1 MMKTSIS
8 RVCFTLLIVGLVLC
22 LCPGNAEGNRDLP
35 GDAVVYVKTSALTD
49 AFGGIES
56 FAVGAVRNT
65 PMAMMVMP
73 GMLRMQ
79 VVQMSGMAPDFFD
92 FAQPAEVLVWQSQ
105 PPAAEGIESPVAF
118 VFPVMDYG
126 ANLKRFEARGM
137 VLKTDGDGV
146 TVVSPKPDAGGKTF
160 FMSNLGEGRTLVA
173 FSRDGIQR
181 YNSIVTQLPGID
193 EALPKNTTFQARID
207 LDKLVRLNRE
217 RIRVGLDQFANIA
230 NSMGASPNGMNM
242 AFIMGIVRNGMGL
255 LVDMLES
262 VDMLEVRMLATAEG
276 LTFDSTMYPVP
287 GTRLDEFCRLAAT
300 GPMSE
305 TGLTGH
311 LPASS
316 TMVVE
321 ASLPQSAESLMVNA
335 MMDAMETLFDGMG
348 SDDDRVVK
356 LMDFMQSM
364 TEGMLPLLD
373 GKMAFGGVFGFE
385 DGRMTQSQTTL
396 LGTTDADAYRALMA
410 QSVQDSGG
418 MVNLFYELMGLPIR
432 LEMNYVEDAGAVAG
446 VATSELGFNATWD
459 EAATTGAW
467 SELPVGQRQQMLEN
481 MRQMS
486 QLYATSGDNFVSTAG
501 ADRVKGMETVL
512 TSLQAGSAERNPM
525 LAGLDRFDGDRDYH
539 VISSGAVRYG
549 DLFFIGMAQ
558 GITAGKGE
566 ASVEMAAVA
575 DKLLAMLPS
584 KHPVVYEL
592 GVGNGTAGVASMRQR
607 MFVPSG
613 MVSEMIQG
621 FGELQSAFMQAVNSS
636 VSE

>member
-1 MMKTSIS
+1 MKKSVS
-8 RVCFTLLIVGLVLC
+8 RACSTLLVVGLALC

-92 FAQPAEVLVWQSQ
+92 FAQSAEVLVWQAQ
-105 PPAAEGIESPVAF
+105 PPLAAEAVDAPVAF
-118 VFPVMDYG
+118 VFPAMDYG
-126 ANLKRFEARGM
+126 ANLKRIEARGM

-146 TVVSPKPDAGGKTF
+146 TAVSPKPDAGGKTF
-160 FMSNLGEGRTLVA
+160 FMSNLGEGRTLAA
-173 FSRDGIQR
+173 FSRDGVER
-181 YNSIVTQLPGID
+181 YKASAVELSGKAA
-193 EALPKNTTFQARID
+193 ELPKGTIFQAQID

-217 RIRVGLDQFANIA
+217 RIRAGLDQFANIA
-230 NSMGASPNGMNM
+230 NSMGASPNGVNM
-242 AFIMGIVRNGMGL
+242 AFIMGMARNGLDL

-262 VDMLEVRMLATAEG
+262 VDMLEIRMLATAEG
-276 LTFDSTMYPVP
+276 ATFDSTVYPVA
-287 GTRLDEFCRLAAT
+287 GTRLDEFCRAAAM
-300 GPMSE
+300 GDGSE

-311 LPASS
+311 LPDNS
-316 TMVVE
+316 TMVIE
-321 ASLPQSAESLMVNA
+321 ANLSQKAESLMVNA
-335 MMDAMETLFDGMG
+335 MMDAMETLFDGVDS
-348 SDDDRVVK
+348 SDERVVK
-356 LMDFMQSM
+356 LMDFMQNM

-396 LGTTDADAYRALMA
+396 LGTTDPDAYRALMA
-410 QSVQDSGG
+410 QSIQDSGG

-432 LEMNYVEDAGAVAG
+432 LEMNYVDDAGAVAG
-446 VATSELGFNATWD
+446 VATSELGFNAKWD
-459 EAATTGAW
+459 EAATTGMW
-467 SELPVGQRQQMLEN
+467 SELPAEQRQQMLEN

-636 VSE
+636 VAE